1 MNNKVYQAGIVVS
14 SAVGAT
20 LGWAAASYLEKKRNL
35 EENPPLL
42 TRLRDLEQ
50 RLYHDGFQK
59 ATELQEI
66 RQEVE
71 NRIAEEK

>member
-1 MNNKVYQAGIVVS
+1 MSNKGSKAGIVVS
-14 SAVGAT
+14 SAVGAV
-20 LGWAAASYLEKKRNL
+20 LGWAASSYVDKKRNL
-35 EENPPLL
+35 EENPSLL
-42 TRLRDLEQ
+42 TRLRDFEQ

-59 ATELQEI
+59 STELREI

>member
-1 MNNKVYQAGIVVS
+1 MNNKVYKAGVVVS
-14 SAVGAT
+14 SAVGAA
-20 LGWAAASYLEKKRNL
+20 LGWAAASYLDKKRNL

-42 TRLRDLEQ
+42 ARMRDFEQ

-59 ATELQEI
+59 STELREI

>member
-1 MNNKVYQAGIVVS
+1 MSNKVYKTGIVVS
-14 SAVGAT
+14 SAVGAV

-42 TRLRDLEQ
+42 TRLRDFEQ

-59 ATELQEI
+59 STELQEI